1 MIYNTQKGKNIAAA
15 KRMSLSEFI
24 ERSHIK
30 HNHKYTYEEVT
41 YVNAHTHINIKC
53 PDHGIWSQTPMD
65 HLTGCGCPICG
76 NIQKG
81 KAKSLSAFKK
91 FLEFAKNKHN
101 EKYDYDTNS
110 YMGMTKPMTI
120 ICPIHGEFNQS
131 PDVHKRAGCQRCGS
145 GPVSLSSQLW
155 LDSLGIDIKL
165 REKWIVLHDKKI
177 KVDAY
182 DPNNNTIY
190 EFWGNYWHGNPRI
203 YDSEKYNSTN
213 KIKFK
218 KLYDDTISRIDL
230 IESEGYNLIQIWEDE
245 WSFMSKNN
253 SSL

>member
-91 FLEFAKNKHN
+91 FLEEYPAPPPISKITLIFI
-101 EKYDYDTNS
+101 
-110 YMGMTKPMTI
+110 PTI
-120 ICPIHGEFNQS
+120 IE
-131 PDVHKRAGCQRCGS
+131 
-145 GPVSLSSQLW
+145 
-155 LDSLGIDIKL
+155 
-165 REKWIVLHDKKI
+165 
-177 KVDAY
+177 Y
-182 DPNNNTIY
+182 
-190 EFWGNYWHGNPRI
+190 
-203 YDSEKYNSTN
+203 
-213 KIKFK
+213 
-218 KLYDDTISRIDL
+218 
-230 IESEGYNLIQIWEDE
+230 
-245 WSFMSKNN
+245 KNN
-253 SSL
+253 ASSS